1 MQELPAVPEIL
12 AGKYRLVRQLG
23 AGGMG
28 TVWLADHLS
37 LHCPVAIK
45 LIDPEVASDS
55 RFRARFMHEARA
67 AAALRSP
74 HVVQILDYGVDGA
87 TPYIA
92 MELLEG
98 ESLAERLERT
108 GRLSPQD
115 TARVMTQVGRAL
127 SRAEEAGIVHRDL
140 KPANIFLVHNDEEEL
155 AKVLDFGIAKHTAP
169 PAAGSGE
176 GRAGAP
182 PTTESGALLGT
193 RSYMSPEQAGGA
205 RVVDARSDVWAL
217 GVITFECL
225 LGQRAYDG
233 ETVGEFLQALFGRP
247 PPVPSARGPVP
258 VGFDAWFARACAYAA
273 AERFPSAR
281 EACAELR
288 KVCGAEGASEPPSP
302 RPGPAPGPAGAAFN
316 RGSAAPALL
325 PTLPSSG
332 EASAK
337 PPAPPARRGR
347 AVAVGAV
354 IVAMVIGAVV
364 AGSVMRSGSR
374 RPAPAVPAPAVPPP
388 TATPP
393 AAAPSPAATAPPPE
407 APAPLPAKVSRAK
420 PAPTRRPAK
429 AHDRRADTRPPPA
442 PPPDKPADINLGI

>member
-1 MQELPAVPEIL
+1 MQQVPAAPQVL

-28 TVWLADHLS
+28 TVWLADHLT

-45 LIDPEVASDS
+45 LIDPDVASDS

-98 ESLAERLERT
+98 ESLADRLQRT
-108 GRLSPQD
+108 GPLSPPD
-115 TARVMTQVGRAL
+115 TARLMTQVGRAL

-169 PAAGSGE
+169 AGSGT
-176 GRAGAP
+176 GLP
-182 PTTESGALLGT
+182 PTTESGALWGT

-205 RVVDARSDVWAL
+205 KVVDARSDVWAL
-217 GVITFECL
+217 GLIAFECL
-225 LGQRAYDG
+225 LGERAYHG
-233 ETVGEFLQALFGRP
+233 ETIGEFLEALFGRP
-247 PPVPSARGPVP
+247 PPVPSERGPVP
-258 VGFDAWFARACAYAA
+258 AGFDAWFARACAYAA

-288 KVCGAEGASEPPSP
+288 KVCRADAVGEGASP
-302 RPGPAPGPAGAAFN
+302 RPGQEVGPIERAGEPPTLVATSPPSRAESARAP
-316 RGSAAPALL
+316 AAPARR
-325 PTLPSSG
+325 
-332 EASAK
+332 
-337 PPAPPARRGR
+337 ARVVLGAAVIAAAVIG
-347 AVAVGAV
+347 AVAVGSALR
-354 IVAMVIGAVV
+354 ARGQPPTLPPPAPTR
-364 AGSVMRSGSR
+364 AP
-374 RPAPAVPAPAVPPP
+374 PAPAMAQPSPPATAQPSPPQPPP
-388 TATPP
+388 PATT
-393 AAAPSPAATAPPPE
+393 TAP
-407 APAPLPAKVSRAK
+407 PAKVSPAK
-420 PAPTRRPAK
+420 PTTGKRPGKTIHRKPGAS
-429 AHDRRADTRPPPA
+429 PSPA
-442 PPPDKPADINLGI
+442 PPGNENADINLGI